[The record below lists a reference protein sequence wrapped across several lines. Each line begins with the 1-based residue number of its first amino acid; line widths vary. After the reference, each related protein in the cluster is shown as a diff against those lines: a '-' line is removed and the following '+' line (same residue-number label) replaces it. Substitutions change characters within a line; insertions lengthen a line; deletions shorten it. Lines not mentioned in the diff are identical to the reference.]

1 MSPKKTQSGIF
12 APSELLGRIER
23 TITIGNGS
31 NNITIVTECRQ
42 NDKSVLHALLVSSDA
57 MARAS
62 QVWRRMFEGEWV
74 EACKDERP
82 VLDYREDSHTAV
94 MTLMNIIHI
103 QFGQVPSTLT
113 LSELR
118 KIAIFSDK
126 WFLTAVLEPWVQRWV
141 EQLSILIDA
150 EGHEPDWLW
159 IAWEFGITAVFNR
172 VGARLAFGAP
182 IPEAKPASSAFTFPG
197 GAFGAPIPETKPA
210 SSAFTSPG
218 GAFGVSRPQVSYL
231 NELSKVNTVSSFSSM
246 ALPPGVEE
254 SITRMRERM
263 IECML
268 TGLYEYSEALIDW
281 VNDPNPSVSSPQLQ
295 RCAHSKR
302 DCVALQF
309 GSLTLGLS
317 EDLWP
322 RRDAKDVSLSPAQL
336 RTRLLDIQ
344 LSDCKN
350 NDFKQTIRDG
360 RLSSKQ
366 AKVYC
371 GDFGKILKRI
381 EDVPFQ
387 QPPFANDMQL
397 NHLTD
402 RFAIVGISC
411 DFVPVPI
418 FRKQKTGN
426 RINLRS

>member
-1 MSPKKTQSGIF
+1 MGIALRVEGNADEVQMLQMSGSAMPLSCMTDLWGITILFRGQGGREGSTCGTVRSTRRLKVTVEACRPPRIFPSSVPPSDASTIYFLPKFNDGYLTICPGPFSDSNHSITPLEMSPKKTQSGIF

-246 ALPPGVEE
+246 ALPPGVE
-254 SITRMRERM
+254 
-263 IECML
+263 
-268 TGLYEYSEALIDW
+268 ALPSFSGAPI
-281 VNDPNPSVSSPQLQ
+281 PNETALHSS
-295 RCAHSKR
+295 
-302 DCVALQF
+302 
-309 GSLTLGLS
+309 LG
-317 EDLWP
+317 
-322 RRDAKDVSLSPAQL
+322 
-336 RTRLLDIQ
+336 
-344 LSDCKN
+344 
-350 NDFKQTIRDG
+350 
-360 RLSSKQ
+360 
-366 AKVYC
+366 
-371 GDFGKILKRI
+371 
-381 EDVPFQ
+381 
-387 QPPFANDMQL
+387 
-397 NHLTD
+397 H
-402 RFAIVGISC
+402 
-411 DFVPVPI
+411 
-418 FRKQKTGN
+418 
-426 RINLRS
+426 

>member
-1 MSPKKTQSGIF
+1 MENGIFPTELGSDVLVFSIKALPICLGYKGTAVRSTRRLKVTVEACRPPRIFPSSVPPSDASTIYFLPKFNDGYLTICPGPFNDSNHSITPLEMSPKKTQSGIF

-31 NNITIVTECRQ
+31 NNVTIVTECRQ
-42 NDKSVLHALLVSSDA
+42 NGKSVLHALLVSSDA

-118 KIAIFSDK
+118 EIAIFSDK
-126 WFLTAVLEPWVQRWV
+126 WFLTAVFEPWVQGWV
-141 EQLSILIDA
+141 EQLSLLIDI
-150 EGHEPDWLW
+150 EGREPDWLW

-172 VGARLAFGAP
+172 VGERL
-182 IPEAKPASSAFTFPG
+182 
-197 GAFGAPIPETKPA
+197 AFGAPIPETKPA

-231 NELSKVNTVSSFSSM
+231 NELSKVSTVSSFSSM
-246 ALPPGVEE
+246 ALPPGVEVWV
-254 SITRMRERM
+254 
-263 IECML
+263 
-268 TGLYEYSEALIDW
+268 ID
-281 VNDPNPSVSSPQLQ
+281 S
-295 RCAHSKR
+295 R
-302 DCVALQF
+302 
-309 GSLTLGLS
+309 
-317 EDLWP
+317 
-322 RRDAKDVSLSPAQL
+322 PAQL
-336 RTRLLDIQ
+336 RTRLLDIK
-344 LSDCKN
+344 LSDCEN
-350 NDFKQTIRDG
+350 NDFKQTRRDG
-360 RLSSKQ
+360 RHSSKQ

-371 GDFGKILKRI
+371 GDFGKISKRI

-402 RFAIVGISC
+402 RFAIEFQAPDEMG
-411 DFVPVPI
+411 
-418 FRKQKTGN
+418 R
-426 RINLRS
+426 RRMM

>member
-1 MSPKKTQSGIF
+1 MRRAAVRSTRRLKVTVEACRPPRIFPSSVPPSDASTIYFLPKFNDGYLTICPGPFNDSNHSITPLEMSPKKTQG
-12 APSELLGRIER
+12 
-23 TITIGNGS
+23 
-31 NNITIVTECRQ
+31 
-42 NDKSVLHALLVSSDA
+42 
-57 MARAS
+57 
-62 QVWRRMFEGEWV
+62 
-74 EACKDERP
+74 
-82 VLDYREDSHTAV
+82 
-94 MTLMNIIHI
+94 
-103 QFGQVPSTLT
+103 
-113 LSELR
+113 
-118 KIAIFSDK
+118 
-126 WFLTAVLEPWVQRWV
+126 WV
-141 EQLSILIDA
+141 EQLSLLIDI
-150 EGHEPDWLW
+150 EGREPDWLW

-172 VGARLAFGAP
+172 VGERL
-182 IPEAKPASSAFTFPG
+182 
-197 GAFGAPIPETKPA
+197 AFGAPIPETKPA

-231 NELSKVNTVSSFSSM
+231 NELSKVSTVSSFSSM

-281 VNDPNPSVSSPQLQ
+281 VNDPNPSVSSPQVQ

-322 RRDAKDVSLSPAQL
+322 RRDAKDVPLSPAQL
-336 RTRLLDIQ
+336 RTRLLDIK
-344 LSDCKN
+344 LSDCEN
-350 NDFKQTIRDG
+350 NDFKQTRRDG
-360 RLSSKQ
+360 RHSSKQ

-371 GDFGKILKRI
+371 GDFGKISKRI

-418 FRKQKTGN
+418 LRKQKTEN
-426 RINLRS
+426 RINIRS